1 MLSMSGSSCWTVAL
15 LTLQMAYDLTD
26 QMSHGCQKHSVWTIP
41 TSPSTWYNTCNIW
54 VNPV

>member
-1 MLSMSGSSCWTVAL
+1 MLSVSGSSCWAVAL
-15 LTLQMAYDLTD
+15 LTLQMAYLTD